1 MGNEFRYPFTIE
13 IWKLLWFIGLA
24 VAVVLTFQHF
34 ELPYG
39 NIISSLSSARK
50 DLGAG
55 NSNLLTHAASSTPE
69 MVSNTTQSNGL
80 NTTAIS
86 PDRAQETD
94 NSHGTET
101 PANVNNDVVP
111 ERSRGLNE
119 SSLIDSRGKESSPEQ
134 LVDTNTNSTSYVHNG
149 VVSEGISGLNK
160 SSGIDNH
167 GKESKP
173 EQLVDR
179 NENST
184 LEPVNSL
191 GNGSAPQET
200 ERSLSREDVTSIS
213 ENIGASDARIA
224 PIAPELLPVDS
235 PPNITLQMNAEPS
248 TIAHIVPIES
258 NTSKVDKDAAPSL
271 ENDGKTGDQK
281 KDLTLLHNNPSV
293 TSFPEVKKEPQT
305 PSLEVVSISE
315 MKNLQL
321 QRWSSPNSRRPRWPS
336 VVDQELLNAK
346 SQIQNAPIVENDPVL
361 YAPLYWNISMFK
373 KSYELM
379 EDILKVYIYKEG
391 EMPIFH
397 QPLLNGIYASEGW
410 FMKLLEG
417 NKKFV
422 TKDSKKAHLF
432 YLPFSSR
439 YLEIRLYVP
448 NSHSHKNLIEYL
460 KKYLD
465 MISEKYP
472 FWNRTQGADHFLAA
486 CHDWAPSETRQH
498 MANCIRALCNSDA
511 KEDFVYGKDASLPET
526 YVLTQENP
534 LRDLGGKR
542 ASKRSILAFFA
553 GSMHGYLRPI
563 LLQHWENKDPD
574 MKIFGRLP
582 KVKGR
587 GKMNYARYMKSSKYC
602 ICAKGYEVNS
612 PRVVEAIFYECV
624 PVIISDNFVPPFLE
638 VLNWESFA
646 VFVLEK
652 DIPNLKKILLSIPA
666 KKYRR
671 MQMRVKRV
679 QQHFL
684 WHARPVKYDV
694 FHMIL
699 HSIWYNR
706 VFQMQPR

>member
-1 MGNEFRYPFTIE
+1 MICRDDIRAGRQLNFNRVVFR
-13 IWKLLWFIGLA
+13 WA
-24 VAVVLTFQHF
+24 
-34 ELPYG
+34 
-39 NIISSLSSARK
+39 LSFDITK

-55 NSNLLTHAASSTPE
+55 NGELLTHAASSISE
-69 MVSNTTQSNGL
+69 IVSNTTQSN
-80 NTTAIS
+80 
-86 PDRAQETD
+86 
-94 NSHGTET
+94 
-101 PANVNNDVVP
+101 
-111 ERSRGLNE
+111 
-119 SSLIDSRGKESSPEQ
+119 
-134 LVDTNTNSTSYVHNG
+134 
-149 VVSEGISGLNK
+149 EGISGLNN

-179 NENST
+179 NENSS

-191 GNGSAPQET
+191 GNGSASQET
-200 ERSLSREDVTSIS
+200 ERSLSRND
-213 ENIGASDARIA
+213 IGASNARIA

-235 PPNITLQMNAEPS
+235 TPSITLPSNSEPS
-248 TIAHIVPIES
+248 VIAPIIPVEF
-258 NTSKVDKDAAPSL
+258 NTSKVDKDAAP
-271 ENDGKTGDQK
+271 K
-281 KDLTLLHNNPSV
+281 
-293 TSFPEVKKEPQT
+293 VKKEPQT

-315 MKNLQL
+315 MNNLQL
-321 QRWSSPNSRRPRWPS
+321 QRWSSPNSRTPRWPS

-346 SQIQNAPIVENDPVL
+346 SQIQNAPIVENDPAL

-373 KSYELM
+373 RSYELM

-391 EMPIFH
+391 EMPILH
-397 QPLLNGIYASEGW
+397 QPLLKGIYASEGW

-422 TKDSKKAHLF
+422 TKDSRKAHLF

-439 YLEIRLYVP
+439 NLEIKLYVP
-448 NSHSHKNLIEYL
+448 DSHSHKNLIQYL
-460 KKYLD
+460 KNYLD
-465 MISEKYP
+465 MISAKYP
-472 FWNRTQGADHFLAA
+472 FWNRTQGADHFLVA

-511 KEDFVYGKDASLPET
+511 KEDFVFGKDASLPET
-526 YVLTQENP
+526 YVLTPQNP

-574 MKIFGRLP
+574 MKIFGKLP
-582 KVKGR
+582 KVKNR
-587 GKMNYARYMKSSKYC
+587 GKMNYIRYMQSSKYC

-652 DIPNLKKILLSIPA
+652 DIPNLKNILLSIPE

-671 MQMRVKRV
+671 MQMRVKRLETWR
-679 QQHFL
+679 HE
-684 WHARPVKYDV
+684 ARRDKNG
-694 FHMIL
+694 
-699 HSIWYNR
+699 SIKEVAQEEVLANQRKSENYVSDLLGMECLGASVRCLFYERETKRGYGRLYPTLPR
-706 VFQMQPR
+706 VMGICLVGL

>member
-173 EQLVDR
+173 ERLVDR

-321 QRWSSPNSRRPRWPS
+321 QRWSSPNSRVCINFCYS
-336 VVDQELLNAK
+336 ELCHGLTFMRQLHK
-346 SQIQNAPIVENDPVL
+346 LFCSL
-361 YAPLYWNISMFK
+361 Y
-373 KSYELM
+373 
-379 EDILKVYIYKEG
+379 
-391 EMPIFH
+391 
-397 QPLLNGIYASEGW
+397 Q
-410 FMKLLEG
+410 
-417 NKKFV
+417 FV
-422 TKDSKKAHLF
+422 C
-432 YLPFSSR
+432 R
-439 YLEIRLYVP
+439 
-448 NSHSHKNLIEYL
+448 
-460 KKYLD
+460 
-465 MISEKYP
+465 
-472 FWNRTQGADHFLAA
+472 DH
-486 CHDWAPSETRQH
+486 D
-498 MANCIRALCNSDA
+498 
-511 KEDFVYGKDASLPET
+511 G
-526 YVLTQENP
+526 
-534 LRDLGGKR
+534 
-542 ASKRSILAFFA
+542 
-553 GSMHGYLRPI
+553 
-563 LLQHWENKDPD
+563 LQ
-574 MKIFGRLP
+574 
-582 KVKGR
+582 
-587 GKMNYARYMKSSKYC
+587 
-602 ICAKGYEVNS
+602 
-612 PRVVEAIFYECV
+612 
-624 PVIISDNFVPPFLE
+624 
-638 VLNWESFA
+638 
-646 VFVLEK
+646 
-652 DIPNLKKILLSIPA
+652 
-666 KKYRR
+666 
-671 MQMRVKRV
+671 
-679 QQHFL
+679 
-684 WHARPVKYDV
+684 
-694 FHMIL
+694 
-699 HSIWYNR
+699 
-706 VFQMQPR
+706 

>member
-1 MGNEFRYPFTIE
+1 MGLEFRYHCIE
-13 IWKLLWFIGLA
+13 IWKLLWFVGLT
-24 VAVVLTFQHF
+24 VAVILAFQHF
-34 ELPYG
+34 ELPHG
-39 NIISSLSSARK
+39 NIISSLSSAQK

-55 NSNLLTHAASSTPE
+55 NGELLTHAASSTSE
-69 MVSNTTQSNGL
+69 IVSNTTQSNGL

-86 PDRAQETD
+86 PDRAQEID
-94 NSHGTET
+94 NNHGTET
-101 PANVNNDVVP
+101 PANVNNVAT

-119 SSLIDSRGKESSPEQ
+119 SSLIDSRGKETSPEQ
-134 LVDTNTNSTSYVHNG
+134 LADSSTNSTTYAHNG
-149 VVSEGISGLNK
+149 VVSEGISGLNN

-179 NENST
+179 NENSS

-191 GNGSAPQET
+191 GNGSASQET
-200 ERSLSREDVTSIS
+200 ERSLSRND
-213 ENIGASDARIA
+213 IGASDARIA

-235 PPNITLQMNAEPS
+235 PPNITLPSNSEPS
-248 TIAHIVPIES
+248 IIAPIIPVEF

-271 ENDGKTGDQK
+271 EKDGKTGDQK
-281 KDLTLLHNNPSV
+281 KDLTSLHSNPSV

-315 MKNLQL
+315 MNNLQL
-321 QRWSSPNSRRPRWPS
+321 QRWSSPNSRTPRWPS

-346 SQIQNAPIVENDPVL
+346 SQIQNAPIVENDPAL

-373 KSYELM
+373 RSYELM

-391 EMPIFH
+391 EMPILH
-397 QPLLNGIYASEGW
+397 QPLLKGIYASEGW

-422 TKDSKKAHLF
+422 TKDSRKAHLF

-439 YLEIRLYVP
+439 NLEIKLYVP
-448 NSHSHKNLIEYL
+448 DSHSHKNLIKYL
-460 KKYLD
+460 KNYLD
-465 MISEKYP
+465 MISAKYP
-472 FWNRTQGADHFLAA
+472 FWNRTQGADHFLVA

-511 KEDFVYGKDASLPET
+511 KEDFVFGKDVSLPET
-526 YVLTQENP
+526 YVLTPQNP

-574 MKIFGRLP
+574 MKIFGKLP
-582 KVKGR
+582 KVKSR
-587 GKMNYARYMKSSKYC
+587 GKMNYIRYMQSSKYC

-652 DIPNLKKILLSIPA
+652 DIPNLKNILLSIPE

-684 WHARPVKYDV
+684 WHARPVKYDI

-699 HSIWYNR
+699 HSVWYSR